1 MWVVMVVIMV
11 GRGFLFC
18 LVPFLYVCNT
28 FNLAVVVQA
37 MGPAEL
43 QLRTSR
49 QDSIHNTAG
58 CRMVLV

>member
-1 MWVVMVVIMV
+1 MWVVMVVSMV
-11 GRGFLFC
+11 GGSLLFY

-28 FNLAVVVQA
+28 FDLALEVHA
-37 MGPAEL
+37 MGPAEV

-49 QDSIHNTAG
+49 QDNIHNTAG